1 MADLVSTTCTPFSD
15 MGGKG
20 PDEVS
25 PILFSDV
32 FEEGVHVSFVAEVL
46 PMCPISQAYFGSL
59 SHDPAGTLLL
69 CSSIQTREVSLV
81 CGRSISHDASCESG
95 KSELNLVRNS
105 ESERL

>member
-1 MADLVSTTCTPFSD
+1 MRFYWVRDRVRQGQFNIHWKPGNKNLDKLWAFVLV
-15 MGGKG
+15 
-20 PDEVS
+20 
-25 PILFSDV
+25 
-32 FEEGVHVSFVAEVL
+32 VA
-46 PMCPISQAYFGSL
+46 MYSGSL

-69 CSSIQTREVSLV
+69 CSRVQTREVSLV